1 MAETIDIGTGSL
13 LIMYALLLLPF
24 SLCRLLGI
32 AVLRDLALAVARMS
46 IQLLLVGVYLEVIFR
61 INSIL
66 LNAAWI
72 LAMVIVADLH
82 IIRSTGLRIRR
93 FFLPLLLGV
102 GFGTLAIALFF
113 VLLVI
118 QPRPL
123 YDARY
128 LIPIT
133 GMVLGNCLRA
143 NVICL
148 ERFFS
153 GLRQQETTYVN
164 RLLMGATRY
173 EALRPHLRDA
183 IRAAL
188 APTIATMA
196 TLGLVSLPGMMTG
209 QILGGSVPLVAIK
222 YQIGIMI
229 AIFIATALTALL
241 NIRLSISSA
250 FTPYHILDRTIFTRP

>member
-1 MAETIDIGTGSL
+1 MPATIDIGPGAL
-13 LIMYALLLLPF
+13 LMMYALLLLPI

-32 AVLRDLALAVARMS
+32 PILRDLATAVARMS

-61 INSIL
+61 INNIM
-66 LNAAWI
+66 LNAGWI
-72 LAMVIVADLH
+72 LMMVVVADLH
-82 IIRSTGLRIRR
+82 IIRSSGLRIRR

-102 GFGTLAIALFF
+102 GGGTAAIALFF

-148 ERFFS
+148 DRFFS
-153 GLRQQETTYVN
+153 GLQQLEPAYIN
-164 RLLMGATRY
+164 RLLMGATRH
-173 EALRPHLRDA
+173 EALLPHLRDA

-188 APTIATMA
+188 APTVATMA

-229 AIFIATALTALL
+229 AIFTATALTALL
-241 NIRLSISSA
+241 NIRLSIQAA
-250 FTPYHILDRTIFTRP
+250 FTSYHILDRTIFLRP